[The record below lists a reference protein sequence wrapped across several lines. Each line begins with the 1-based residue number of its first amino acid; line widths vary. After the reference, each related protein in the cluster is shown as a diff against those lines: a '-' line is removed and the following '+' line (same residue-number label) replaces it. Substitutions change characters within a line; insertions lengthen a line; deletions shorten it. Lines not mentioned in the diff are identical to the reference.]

1 MGLIN
6 SIENFYMADKQK
18 CFDQGLVRFDDG
30 EEVVYEPD
38 KPVNIQ
44 NAKAYLKHTFS
55 LSLSGKALF
64 AFVTITSKNVWVY
77 NLFQQ
82 IKIPLTNITSVAI
95 VKKLFL
101 QSVVIEERD
110 GKKCTFTFGQT
121 GALRELN
128 QKIVDE
134 ISKLASQQV

>member
-1 MGLIN
+1 MGLVDSIN
-6 SIENFYMADKQK
+6 NFYIADKQK
-18 CFDQGLVRFDDG
+18 CFDQGLVRFDEG
-30 EEVVYEPD
+30 ESIVYEPD

-55 LSLSGKALF
+55 LSLSGKALI

-82 IKIPLTNITSVAI
+82 IKIPLTDITSVAV
-95 VKKLFL
+95 VKKFFL
-101 QSVVIEERD
+101 QSVVIEEKD

-121 GALRELN
+121 GTLKELN
-128 QKIVDE
+128 QLFVDE
-134 ISKLASQQV
+134 ISKLVVKAV